1 MLRELDFVKECW
13 GGKFRQK
20 IFFSPKGDV
29 TNDTDVGK
37 DAVWVSLMDNDAI
50 TVIDTKDGLIHY
62 DKETTDPVFVLLNRS
77 DSVKNVKNPQR
88 FVDALEYVEGL
99 KAEKYNVRGNQRTV
113 KYEEGAVGANYS
125 TTGVA
130 ANRGGRGLYR
140 KDVKSESVEKQIK
153 NMMNTICYKCEN
165 YIDPKV
171 KKALR
176 YVLDTLNL
184 DLSKVKKLSEQE
196 HNGECD
202 KEEGEVDPTA
212 ERRVQSVYFPSMAT
226 GRNACLEIHTDDDA
240 FFSVV
245 VIYRKGDMRT
255 GKVKRKKRKGD
266 RKQKVDTYSYIHE
279 DSEVLK
285 YFTFETGITVA
296 LRTGDILMFNP
307 QIKHCVSSNT
317 DTCKGDDVYCTSFYF
332 KSMVMGLNDNSAKF
346 KHKEA

>member
-1 MLRELDFVKECW
+1 MDCDPDTKSKGIVHAFNSKSESSKRTVFAKRIINKSIELSTNPENDRLRTGLKDVLFVDNAKRIRFCERVL
-13 GGKFRQK
+13 GGENSGKK

-29 TNDTDVGK
+29 TDDTDVGK

-202 KEEGEVDPTA
+202 KEEGEVDPMA

-245 VIYRKGDMRT
+245 VVYRKGDMRT
-255 GKVKRKKRKGD
+255 GKVKRKKE
-266 RKQKVDTYSYIHE
+266 KVI
-279 DSEVLK
+279 
-285 YFTFETGITVA
+285 GN
-296 LRTGDILMFNP
+296 RR
-307 QIKHCVSSNT
+307 
-317 DTCKGDDVYCTSFYF
+317 
-332 KSMVMGLNDNSAKF
+332 
-346 KHKEA
+346 